1 MANISIWPGSSSFS
15 PGDTPFGFYDT
26 DIDFQ
31 RDADKVAKFCAQ
43 RLGYPI
49 ENVELQD
56 IQFYTAFE
64 EAITIYGNEL
74 YAYLVRENLIDLIG
88 SNPTTEYPASVLNN
102 TVVTPNFSTTIRL
115 SEQYGEEAGVGGNVT
130 WYSGSIILTSSLQ
143 DYDLEA
149 WAVDNGISG
158 SDLEVKRVYY
168 NETPASAQYYYGAPG
183 YNTGLG
189 FGGYLGSYGFTAYNT
204 AYSFLAMP
212 VNYDIA
218 SIQALE
224 ISNQV
229 RLSAYSFQLINNKL
243 RIFPIPSAND
253 DGTRLWFQYIKKSER
268 FSDSLNNGGGGGD
281 NLVTNVSNVPY
292 ANPVYSKI
300 NSIGRQWIFE
310 MTLAIAK
317 EMLGLVR
324 GKYTT
329 VPIPGAE
336 VTLNGADLVRS
347 GESEKNALIEKLRA
361 YLDDT
366 SRKNQL
372 ERKNAES
379 DAAQNELNKV
389 PMVIYIG

>member
-1 MANISIWPGSSSFS
+1 MANIPIWPGSSSFQQ
-15 PGDTPFGFYDT
+15 GDTPFGFYDT
-26 DIDFQ
+26 DLDFQ

-64 EAITIYGNEL
+64 EAVTIYGNEL

-88 SNPTTEYPASVLNN
+88 SDPSTEYPATVLNN
-102 TVVTPNFSTTIRL
+102 TLVTPNFSTVIRI
-115 SEQYGEEAGVGGNVT
+115 SQQYASEAGVGGDVT
-130 WYSGSIILTSSLQ
+130 WYSGSVVLTGSIQ
-143 DYDLEA
+143 DYDLET
-149 WAVDNGISG
+149 WAAENGISG
-158 SDLEVKRVYY
+158 SNLEIKRVYY

-212 VNYDIA
+212 VNYDLA

-224 ISNQV
+224 MSNQV
-229 RLSAYSFQLINNKL
+229 RLSAYTFELINNKL
-243 RIFPIPSAND
+243 RIFPIP
-253 DGTRLWFQYIKKSER
+253 GTEDEGQNLWFQYILKSDR
-268 FSDSLNNGGGGGD
+268 VSDNLSNGGGGGD
-281 NLVTNVSNVPY
+281 SLVTDVSNVPY
-292 ANPVYSKI
+292 ANPTYSKI

-310 MTLAIAK
+310 MTLALSK

-336 VTLNGADLVRS
+336 VTLNGADLVRA
-347 GESEKNALIEKLRA
+347 GEAEKNNLIDKLRS

-366 SRKNQL
+366 SRKNRL